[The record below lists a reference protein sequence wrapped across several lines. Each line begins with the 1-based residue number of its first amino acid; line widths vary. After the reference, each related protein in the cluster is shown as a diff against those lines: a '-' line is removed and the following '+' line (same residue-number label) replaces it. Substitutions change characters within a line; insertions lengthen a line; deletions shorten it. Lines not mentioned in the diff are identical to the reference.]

1 MPLQARVTLEM
12 VPFDGRAVGAA
23 PEGCDRC
30 LGCRCEH
37 ILNAQRVF
45 GSSSW
50 PKSVGST
57 STVVCVLVGPLG
69 ARVSLKMV
77 HFDGRAVGGAP
88 DAISFKV
95 HYEHLTTAKGSRD
108 AFLGVTKSRVQS
120 FSAVVCMGRPLRAHV
135 LVENLRYCAF

>member
-57 STVVCVLVGPLG
+57 STVVCVMLVGPLG

-77 HFDGRAVGGAP
+77 HLMGGPSVARPELFAV
-88 DAISFKV
+88 
-95 HYEHLTTAKGSRD
+95 
-108 AFLGVTKSRVQS
+108 
-120 FSAVVCMGRPLRAHV
+120 PLRAYYDCKRV
-135 LVENLRYCAF
+135 PGRFFGRGRITCAEFFCGGAVHGQAASGSCFDRDGTF